1 MKLIVVFILIS
12 FTVYANAQQKVFSE
26 EELIAVIEK
35 FHPVAKQAS
44 IDVKIAKAEILSSRS
59 GFDPIFTNES
69 ARKEF
74 GGLTYYDHQL
84 NEIGIPSWYGVDLY
98 VGTERMTGSRLNPEE
113 TNGSITYMG
122 LSIQPLQNLLM
133 DKRRAVL
140 LQAKNFFLL
149 SEVQR
154 RIVVNDLLQDA
165 LQTYWNW
172 WEKYYVQKIMLAA
185 LSNAE
190 KRFALVKTAFQ
201 LGDRPAID
209 TIEALTQVQSFQIK
223 HAEAYQNLVGA
234 GLQLSAFLWTEDG
247 EQIVLPFDASP
258 PAFKE
263 RKLFTLEEVLSFAS
277 AHPELKQYDYRLKGL
292 QIGKQLAF
300 QSLLP
305 EFKLKYNQTGYNL
318 SKTVNAPWFNNN
330 YRLGV
335 SISVPLRLSEGRGN
349 YEKAKLKIE
358 STRLDQTNK
367 QVQLI
372 TKVKQ
377 YYTEWQQ
384 TETQLH
390 LQGRL
395 LANTTALQKGEETRF
410 INGESSLFLLNARE
424 QKTIEEEKKL
434 VELKAKA
441 QKLSVSVKWA
451 AGLLAL

>member
-154 RIVVNDLLQDA
+154 RIVL
-165 LQTYWNW
+165 
-172 WEKYYVQKIMLAA
+172 I
-185 LSNAE
+185 
-190 KRFALVKTAFQ
+190 
-201 LGDRPAID
+201 
-209 TIEALTQVQSFQIK
+209 
-223 HAEAYQNLVGA
+223 
-234 GLQLSAFLWTEDG
+234 GL
-247 EQIVLPFDASP
+247 
-258 PAFKE
+258 
-263 RKLFTLEEVLSFAS
+263 
-277 AHPELKQYDYRLKGL
+277 
-292 QIGKQLAF
+292 
-300 QSLLP
+300 
-305 EFKLKYNQTGYNL
+305 
-318 SKTVNAPWFNNN
+318 
-330 YRLGV
+330 
-335 SISVPLRLSEGRGN
+335 
-349 YEKAKLKIE
+349 
-358 STRLDQTNK
+358 
-367 QVQLI
+367 
-372 TKVKQ
+372 
-377 YYTEWQQ
+377 
-384 TETQLH
+384 
-390 LQGRL
+390 
-395 LANTTALQKGEETRF
+395 
-410 INGESSLFLLNARE
+410 
-424 QKTIEEEKKL
+424 
-434 VELKAKA
+434 
-441 QKLSVSVKWA
+441 
-451 AGLLAL
+451 